1 MRTHAL
7 QIHLRP
13 KSTSVDNLHV
23 PEPEHFDVVVAGA
36 GAAGC
41 VVASRLA
48 EAGRGSVLL
57 VEAGP
62 DPRPDLPPIL
72 VDGWRITRDFDW
84 GYTSEPDS
92 LGNVHKLRRHK
103 LVGGTGWVTRYALR
117 GSPAGF
123 DDWRSRGNADWGF
136 DDMLPWLKMLER
148 DLDFGDRPWHGNDG
162 PIPITRYPELPSSE
176 VGEATL
182 RAYEAAGFAA
192 VDDLNQP
199 GVVGFGRMPMS
210 SRDGVRITTAQAYLP
225 ARGSASPLHVR
236 ADTAVA
242 AVTFNGSRATGVALA
257 DGTVIG
263 ADRVVLS
270 AGSYGSPSILLRS
283 GVGPKEH
290 LGEVGIPTVVELPG
304 VGSNLGSDIAVDV
317 DCGYRGTAQDA
328 PTFRYVAIF
337 HASGQ
342 HAGEAPNL
350 MFWPADPYG
359 EPAAYTIDT
368 LLLRPTSR
376 GSVRLRSSDV
386 ESPPV
391 IDLRLLSERSDLELL
406 AEGYERAY
414 EVAAQTELR
423 EVCGGPLT
431 PPAHDRRDLLRIVR
445 ENAYP
450 LPHVFGTCAMG
461 PSPEDGA
468 VVDVSGRVHGIDGLY
483 VIDASIMPSVPS
495 AFTHIPTIAIAER
508 LSEHLARDAGLSG
521 IPPGPRQ

>member
-1 MRTHAL
+1 M
-7 QIHLRP
+7 
-13 KSTSVDNLHV
+13 
-23 PEPEHFDVVVAGA
+23 PEPEHFDVVVVGA

-48 EAGRGSVLL
+48 EAGHGSVLL
-57 VEAGP
+57 LEAGP
-62 DPRPDLPPIL
+62 DSRLDLPPIL
-72 VDGWRITRDFDW
+72 LDGWRITRDFDW
-84 GYTSEPDS
+84 GYTSKPDA

-117 GSPAGF
+117 GSAAGF
-123 DDWRSRGNADWGF
+123 DEWRSRGNVGWGF
-136 DDMLPWLKMLER
+136 DDMLPWLKRLEQ
-148 DLDFGDRPWHGNDG
+148 DLDFADQPWHGTNG
-162 PIPITRYPELPSSE
+162 PIPITRYPKLASSE

-192 VDDLNQP
+192 VGDLNRP

-210 SRDGVRITTAQAYLP
+210 SRDGVRVTTAQAYLP
-225 ARGSASPLHVR
+225 APGTPSRLRVR
-236 ADTAVA
+236 ADTPVD

-270 AGSYGSPSILLRS
+270 AGAYGSPSILLRS

-290 LGEVGIPTVVELPG
+290 LSEVGIPTLVQLPG

-317 DCGYRGTAQDA
+317 DCGYRGEAQDV

-337 HASGQ
+337 HSSGQ
-342 HAGEAPNL
+342 KEGDAPNL

-368 LLLRPTSR
+368 LLLRPASR
-376 GSVRLRSSDV
+376 GSVRLRSSEA
-386 ESPPV
+386 ESPPF
-391 IDLRLLSERSDLELL
+391 L

-414 EVAAQTELR
+414 EVAAQPELR
-423 EVCGGPLT
+423 RVCGGQLNPR
-431 PPAHDRRDLLRIVR
+431 AHDRRDLLRIVR

-461 PSPEDGA
+461 PSPEGGA
-468 VVDVSGRVHGIDGLY
+468 VVDLSGRVHGTQSLY

-508 LSEHLARDAGLSG
+508 LSEQVFS
-521 IPPGPRQ
+521 